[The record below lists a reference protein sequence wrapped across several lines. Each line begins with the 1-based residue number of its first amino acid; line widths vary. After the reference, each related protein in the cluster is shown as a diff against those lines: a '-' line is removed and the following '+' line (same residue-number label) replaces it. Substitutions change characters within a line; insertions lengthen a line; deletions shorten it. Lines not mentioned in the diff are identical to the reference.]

1 MAAAPRTPP
10 PPADLTVKEGWR
22 RFVDAPQ
29 SKTPSKPSPA
39 AWKTMTASAREAFDQ
54 ARREHLS
61 RYGPVA
67 TLQMERTHHALRL
80 QAESNLHLPSGARPG
95 SVIDG
100 EADTGKTTILTHF
113 GRRHER
119 VLRKLYPGELTDAG
133 DEFLPVV
140 YVTLAAGTTVK
151 SVSRQILDFYG
162 YPVSPR
168 ATQVEL
174 TMHVQ
179 KVALRCFTKLML
191 IDDVHFLNLNNQPD
205 RVVNDHLKY
214 LASVIPA
221 TFVYAGIDCEEGGL
235 LREGKSRVRGKAFSQ
250 TGSRFTLHRI
260 DKFSID
266 TGEGAQRWVE
276 LLAGIERE
284 LVLMNSV
291 DGMLSK
297 KLRRYLFNRTHGE
310 IGSLTSLLR
319 QGAFLA
325 IENGSER
332 LTDSLLDEI
341 ELSYDAEAESQRRGT
356 RKRTTSSGTRA
367 QTAAQKKV
375 VVAA

>member
-1 MAAAPRTPP
+1 MPTQMTPVS
-10 PPADLTVKEGWR
+10 PADLTVKEGWR

-29 SKTPSKPSPA
+29 CKAPSKPSSA
-39 AWKTMTASAREAFDQ
+39 ARKAMTASAREAFDQ
-54 ARREHLS
+54 ARREHHS
-61 RYGPVA
+61 RFGPVA
-67 TLQMERTHHALRL
+67 TLQMKRVHDALRL
-80 QAESNLHLPSGARPG
+80 QADSNLYLPSGARPG

-100 EADTGKTTILTHF
+100 EADSGKTTILTQF

-119 VLRKLYPGELTDAG
+119 ALRKRYPGELTDAG
-133 DEFLPVV
+133 GEFLPVA
-140 YVTLAAGTTVK
+140 YVTLAAATTVK
-151 SVSRQILDFYG
+151 SVSRQFLDFYG
-162 YPVSPR
+162 YPISPR

-174 TMHVQ
+174 TMHMQ
-179 KVALRCFTKLML
+179 KAALRCLTKLML

-297 KLRRYLFNRTHGE
+297 KLWRYLFDRTHGE

-332 LTDSLLDEI
+332 LTNSLLDEI

-356 RKRTTSSGTRA
+356 RKRITVSGTRA
-367 QTAAQKKV
+367 RTAAQKTV
-375 VVAA
+375 AVAA